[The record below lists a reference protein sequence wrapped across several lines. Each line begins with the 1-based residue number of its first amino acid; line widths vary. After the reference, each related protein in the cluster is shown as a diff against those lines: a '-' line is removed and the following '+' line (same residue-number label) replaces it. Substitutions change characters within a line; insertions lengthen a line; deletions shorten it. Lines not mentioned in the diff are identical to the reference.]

1 MVVLLAQGAQQLGDL
16 GGTGGVEGRLDQI
29 LQLDLLFQACHV
41 EVLFMYHTNDVING
55 VVVHRQTGVAGL
67 GKGLRH
73 LFQRQIVLH
82 RDHIHAGGQDLFHLH
97 VIKLDGAADQLAFPV
112 GQLAVILGFAD
123 HGHQLALGDGVLL
136 GAVDKVSQKALP
148 LAEQPRQRGK
158 YQHQQAEH
166 RCNCGGYRFRHL
178 LGKALGGHLAKNQHH
193 HGQHHGGHRSA
204 TLCTQHLGENDGA
217 DGSCGNVHDIIAD
230 KDGGKQLIVFF
241 SHCQHPGGR
250 VIAVLGAAFQAD
262 LIQGR
267 KCGLGCGEKGRE
279 CHQYY
284 QRYPERHTAIVH
296 KKGNHTQLSVLNL
309 VLFTHCVPVVL
320 QQCQAGFS
328 VYKNV
333 LSIVA
338 ISAMKSTSM
347 LFSIITYSAH
357 RCKRL
362 ACTPCTKPVKFSAE
376 PMRCRHNP
384 PSGCCPRHNC
394 P

>member
-1 MVVLLAQGAQQLGDL
+1 
-16 GGTGGVEGRLDQI
+16 
-29 LQLDLLFQACHV
+29 
-41 EVLFMYHTNDVING
+41 MYHTNDVING
-55 VVVHRQTGVAGL
+55 VVVHRQTGVAGFR
-67 GKGLRH
+67 KGLCH
-73 LFQRQIVLH
+73 LFQRHIVLH
-82 RDHIHAGGQDLFHLH
+82 RDHIHAGSQDLFHLH

-112 GQLAVILGFAD
+112 GQFAVILGFAD
-123 HGHQLALGDGVLL
+123 HGHQLTLGDGVLL
-136 GAVDKVSQKALP
+136 GAVDKVPQKALP
-148 LAEQPRQRGK
+148 LAEQPCQRGK
-158 YQHQQAEH
+158 HQHQQAE
-166 RCNCGGYRFRHL
+166 RRRNCGGHRFRHL

-193 HGQHHGGHRSA
+193 HGQHHSGHRSA
-204 TLCTQHLGENDGA
+204 PLCTQHLGENDGA
-217 DGSCGNVHDIIAD
+217 NGGCGNVHDIVAD
-230 KDGGKQLIVFF
+230 QDGGKQFIVFF

-250 VIAVLGAAFQAD
+250 GIAVLGAAFQAD

-267 KCGLGCGEKGRE
+267 KCGLGCGEKGGK

-309 VLFTHCVPVVL
+309 VLFARCIFIVL
-320 QQCQAGFS
+320 QPCQAGFS

-338 ISAMKSTSM
+338 ISTMKSTSM

-357 RCKRL
+357 GCKRL
-362 ACTPCTKPVKFSAE
+362 ACTPCTKPVNFNAE

>member
-1 MVVLLAQGAQQLGDL
+1 MSDELQRADKGIAGFLKTLVMTDADRINTVNRRVSEYHPCPVSAFFEPER
-16 GGTGGVEGRLDQI
+16 GV
-29 LQLDLLFQACHV
+29 
-41 EVLFMYHTNDVING
+41 YN
-55 VVVHRQTGVAGL
+55 
-67 GKGLRH
+67 
-73 LFQRQIVLH
+73 
-82 RDHIHAGGQDLFHLH
+82 
-97 VIKLDGAADQLAFPV
+97 
-112 GQLAVILGFAD
+112 AVISG
-123 HGHQLALGDGVLL
+123 
-136 GAVDKVSQKALP
+136 
-148 LAEQPRQRGK
+148 
-158 YQHQQAEH
+158 
-166 RCNCGGYRFRHL
+166 
-178 LGKALGGHLAKNQHH
+178 
-193 HGQHHGGHRSA
+193 
-204 TLCTQHLGENDGA
+204 
-217 DGSCGNVHDIIAD
+217 
-230 KDGGKQLIVFF
+230 
-241 SHCQHPGGR
+241 
-250 VIAVLGAAFQAD
+250 
-262 LIQGR
+262 
-267 KCGLGCGEKGRE
+267 GEKGRE

-320 QQCQAGFS
+320 QQCHAGFS